1 MRILIV
7 EDEINVVK
15 VMEMKLHSAG
25 FTTFSTPSG
34 EEAVEMAKLYDFDLI
49 ILDLNLPDISGLI
62 VLRNLRDA
70 KVKTPVLILSGDE
83 SVDKMLR
90 CFGLGADDF
99 LAKPYRGDELVARIR
114 AVILRSNGHAS
125 PKVKV
130 GDITIELETKRVTV
144 ADHEMVL
151 TRREYQILELLVMRK
166 GGTVTKEAF
175 LNHLYGGQDEPGQ
188 KIIDVYVCKL
198 RKKIA
203 ALTRA
208 GEYIE
213 TVWGRGYTLHEP
225 AMAPS
230 RQELSSAA

>member
-15 VMEMKLHSAG
+15 VMEMKLKSVG
-25 FTTFSTPSG
+25 FVTFSTPSG
-34 EEAVEMAKLYDFDLI
+34 EEAVALAKLYDYDLI

-62 VLRNLRDA
+62 VLRSLRDA
-70 KVKTPVLILSGDE
+70 KVKTPVLILSGEE

-99 LAKPYRGDELVARIR
+99 LAKPYRGEELVARIR
-114 AVILRSNGHAS
+114 AVVLRSNGHSS
-125 PKVKV
+125 PKVSI
-130 GDITIELETKRVTV
+130 GDITIELEAKRVTV
-144 ADHEMVL
+144 AGQAMVL

-175 LNHLYGGQDEPGQ
+175 LNHLYGGQDEPAQ

-203 ALTRA
+203 ALTQA

-213 TVWGRGYTLHEP
+213 TVWGQGYTLREP
-225 AMAPS
+225 AAS
-230 RQELSSAA
+230 LLQLQLSSAA

>member
-7 EDEINVVK
+7 EDEVNVVN

-34 EEAVEMAKLYDFDLI
+34 EEAVGLAKLYDFDLVV
-49 ILDLNLPDISGLI
+49 LDLNLPDISGLI

-70 KVKTPVLILSGDE
+70 HVKTPVLILSGDE

-99 LAKPYRGDELVARIR
+99 LMKPYRGDELIARIK

-125 PKVKV
+125 PKVQI
-130 GDITIELETKRVTV
+130 GDIMIELETKRVTV
-144 ADHEMVL
+144 AEQELVL

-166 GGTVTKEAF
+166 GNTVTKEAF
-175 LNHLYGGQDEPGQ
+175 LNHLYGGQDEPDQ

-203 ALTRA
+203 ALTRV

-213 TVWGRGYTLHEP
+213 TVWGRGYTLHVP
-225 AMAPS
+225 AMAAP
-230 RQELSSAA
+230 QNQHISAA

>member
-15 VMEMKLHSAG
+15 VMEMKLQSVG

-34 EEAVEMAKLYDFDLI
+34 EEAVSLARLYDYDLI

-62 VLRNLRDA
+62 VLRSLRDS
-70 KVKTPVLILSGDE
+70 KVNTPVLILSGDE

-90 CFGLGADDF
+90 CFGLGADDY
-99 LAKPYRGDELVARIR
+99 LTKPYRGEELVARIR
-114 AVILRSNGHAS
+114 AVVLRSNGHSS
-125 PKVKV
+125 PKVNI
-130 GDITIELETKRVTV
+130 GDIVIETETKRVTV
-144 ADHEMVL
+144 AEQLMVL

-203 ALTRA
+203 ALSQV
-208 GEYIE
+208 GVSIE
-213 TVWGRGYTLHEP
+213 TVWGQGYTLHEP
-225 AMAPS
+225 RADS
-230 RQELSSAA
+230 SQLQLYSAA